1 MFKKF
6 VLKLFRESLVE
17 PYEYSFAIL
26 GSVGGVLNKPDRVL
40 VEQVGYPEVK

>member
-17 PYEYSFAIL
+17 PYKYSFTIL
-26 GSVGGVLNKPDRVL
+26 GSVGYVLNKSD
-40 VEQVGYPEVK
+40 

>member
-17 PYEYSFAIL
+17 PYKYSFAIL
-26 GSVGGVLNKPDRVL
+26 SSVGYILNKSD
-40 VEQVGYPEVK
+40 